1 MLAASGL
8 IIYSF
13 GRIVGD
19 LLPASMDG
27 LRIKSVLLLI
37 GCLHLY
43 LLAQIACIVWM
54 EVPVCEHDGNDAGN
68 TMWALS
74 TRKYTSSGRLHV
86 VLPFSNVQY
95 CEPYFSETLSTSP
108 VKTGCADGMVVF
120 HWRIGL
126 LRVLGKHL
134 SCEVRW
140 INIILVFPC

>member
-1 MLAASGL
+1 MPLILLAASGL

-19 LLPASMDG
+19 LLPASMDR

-68 TMWALS
+68 T
-74 TRKYTSSGRLHV
+74 
-86 VLPFSNVQY
+86 
-95 CEPYFSETLSTSP
+95 
-108 VKTGCADGMVVF
+108 KTGCADGMVVF